1 MISFV
6 RGKVADLGSDSLVID
21 LGGVGLE
28 VYAPLAMLH
37 PAPVLGEEILLY
49 THLQVREDSW
59 QLYGFTDKDQL
70 TAFRLLL
77 SVSGV
82 GAKIALA
89 VINQLSVQRFAAAI
103 AAKDSKPF
111 TAVSGVGKKTGERII
126 LELKDKFPL
135 LAGGEEQLAEQPVAE
150 MTLNADLLAALKQL
164 GYSATESRAFALKAQ
179 AALGEDASA
188 EELLHE
194 AMKIIMRS

>member
-6 RGKVADLGSDSLVID
+6 RGKVADIAGDSLVID

-28 VYAPLAMLH
+28 VYAPFSMLQ
-37 PAPVLGEEILLY
+37 PTPVIGEDILLY

-82 GAKIALA
+82 GAKTALA
-89 VINQLSVQRFAAAI
+89 IVDQLHVQRFAAAI
-103 AAKDSKPF
+103 AAKDIEARNSNVI
-111 TAVSGVGKKTGERII
+111 TAYIAPTGVDRAVGTNIIIIDTLNCTGSNRTRSAEVCRHRAALYRII
-126 LELKDKFPL
+126 R
-135 LAGGEEQLAEQPVAE
+135 
-150 MTLNADLLAALKQL
+150 
-164 GYSATESRAFALKAQ
+164 SRF
-179 AALGEDASA
+179 
-188 EELLHE
+188 
-194 AMKIIMRS
+194 

>member
-6 RGKVADLGSDSLVID
+6 RGKVADIAGDSLVVD

-28 VYAPLAMLH
+28 VYAPFAMLQ
-37 PAPVLGEEILLY
+37 PAPVIGEEILLY
-49 THLQVREDSW
+49 THLQIREDSW

-82 GAKIALA
+82 GAKTALA
-89 VINQLSVQRFAAAI
+89 ITDQLSVQRFAAAI

-111 TAVSGVGKKTGERII
+111 TAVSGVGKKTAERII
-126 LELKDKFPL
+126 LELKDKFSL
-135 LAGGEEQLAEQPVAE
+135 LASAETMAEQPTAE
-150 MTLNADLLAALKQL
+150 LVLNTDLLAALKQL
-164 GYSATESRAFALKAQ
+164 GYSATESRAFAMKAQ
-179 AALGEDASA
+179 AALGENASA
-188 EELLHE
+188 EQLLHE
-194 AMKIIMRS
+194 AMKIIMQS